1 MSTQELTPRQQQVLD
16 AIRNLSKDGV
26 PPTLREL
33 GQALGITSSNGVSD
47 ALKVL
52 ERKGYL
58 AREPRRPRC
67 LKILVGTEPA
77 MDFSRDVEL
86 QQAASTALRALRRG
100 DAKAAEGLLSEVL
113 GE

>member
-1 MSTQELTPRQQQVLD
+1 MERLTARQAEVLSTIQAEQQRL
-16 AIRNLSKDGV
+16 GV

-33 GQALGITSSNGVSD
+33 GAALGITSSNGVSD

-58 AREPRRPRC
+58 RRMPGSARGIVILAQGGEAPAC
-67 LKILVGTEPA
+67 LRA
-77 MDFSRDVEL
+77 A
-86 QQAASTALRALRRG
+86 QAALRALRRG
-100 DAKAAEGLLSEVL
+100 DAAAAQDLLSSAL